1 MVKKTITYTDYN
13 DNVRTET
20 FYFNLNNA
28 ELADMEYSESGGLS
42 KLIEKIT
49 ETQDHPTIMKIF
61 KMLILKA
68 YGEKSPDGKR
78 FVKSE
83 EISKAFSETE
93 AYVQLYMELATD
105 ATAAANFFGSLI
117 PKTGDKN
124 NAVEKV

>member
-1 MVKKTITYTDYN
+1 MLKKTITYTDYN

-20 FYFNLNNA
+20 FYFNLNKA

-49 ETQDHPTIMKIF
+49 ETQDHPTIMRIF
-61 KMLILKA
+61 KMLLLRA

-105 ATAAANFFGSLI
+105 AKAAADFFADLM
-117 PKTGDKN
+117 PKDSEKKEIADK
-124 NAVEKV
+124 